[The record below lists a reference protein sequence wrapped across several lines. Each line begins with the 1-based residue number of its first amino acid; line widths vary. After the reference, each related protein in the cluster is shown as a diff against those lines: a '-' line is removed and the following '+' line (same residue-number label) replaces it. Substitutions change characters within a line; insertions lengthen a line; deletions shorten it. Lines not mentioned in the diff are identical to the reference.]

1 MIKVIDLE
9 EWEKHVNGDPYRTP
23 QPSDRRVIN
32 RSGSSVSTPAGQ
44 AQRPAEEP
52 QPAAPRAEPRAS
64 SARAVAPESH
74 SKKGG
79 RGLMAAIIAVLV
91 LAVLAG
97 GFVLFNKLQ
106 SSAPAIDAS
115 KYQAVSF
122 SDGQLYF
129 GKLSSV
135 NSEYLK
141 LTDVYYLQ
149 PQSGEESTGGNLQN
163 SNSSQNN
170 FKLIKFTDVIY
181 GPEDEM
187 IIPKSQVLF
196 YENIQKDGKVTQLIE
211 QQKSGK

>member
-1 MIKVIDLE
+1 M
-9 EWEKHVNGDPYRTP
+9 NGDPYRTP

-32 RSGSSVSTPAGQ
+32 RSGAASAAAGQ
-44 AQRPAEEP
+44 AHRQQDEP
-52 QPAAPRAEPRAS
+52 KASPSAEPRSYGLVS
-64 SARAVAPESH
+64 SSNGSGD
-74 SKKGG
+74 SKKKKGYKVT
-79 RGLMAAIIAVLV
+79 AVLITLVV
-91 LAVLAG
+91 LILAAAG
-97 GFVLFNKLQ
+97 YIAFTSLKAD
-106 SSAPAIDAS
+106 APGIDSS

-122 SDGQLYF
+122 TDGQLYF

-149 PQSGEESTGGNLQN
+149 PQSGDESTGSLQN
-163 SNSSQNN
+163 ASSNQNN

-196 YENIQKDGKVTQLIE
+196 YENIQKDGKVTKLIE
-211 QQKSGK
+211 QQKGK